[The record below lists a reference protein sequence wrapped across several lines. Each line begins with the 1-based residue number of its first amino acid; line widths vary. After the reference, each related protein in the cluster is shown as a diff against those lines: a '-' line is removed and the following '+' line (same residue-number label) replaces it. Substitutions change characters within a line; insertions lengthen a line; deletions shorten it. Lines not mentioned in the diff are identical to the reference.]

1 MRLFI
6 PPCLRPCLLPC
17 SLPCLL
23 RYVNHRPVFGIGR
36 TQIAEAFRILGLG
49 EGKGGEEL
57 AAEDVTL
64 ETKRLFQ
71 MLERG
76 GESISSQELT
86 TCLKS
91 LMGPQGAGGMPGS
104 MDAGLF
110 AENVLGFEEDE
121 EEGYD
126 EGEYRE

>member
-36 TQIAEAFRILGLG
+36 TQIAEAFRILRLG

-57 AAEDVTL
+57 AAEDVML

-91 LMGPQGAGGMPGS
+91 LMGPQGEGDMPRAGEHGRG
-104 MDAGLF
+104 
-110 AENVLGFEEDE
+110 VVC
-121 EEGYD
+121 
-126 EGEYRE
+126 GERAWV